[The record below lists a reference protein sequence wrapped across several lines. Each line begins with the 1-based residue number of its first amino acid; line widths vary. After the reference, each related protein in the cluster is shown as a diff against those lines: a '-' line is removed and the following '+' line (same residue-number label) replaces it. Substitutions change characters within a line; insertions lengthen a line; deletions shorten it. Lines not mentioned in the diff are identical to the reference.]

1 VSTVDPRV
9 WRIGTVTVLGTVMS
23 VLDTTIV
30 NVALEP
36 LARSLHSDQSAL
48 SWVVTAY
55 LLAIAAISPIAGW
68 ASRRVGTYRLYLL
81 SLVLFTLG
89 SLACGLAWDTTSLV
103 VARILQGAGG
113 ALLMPVGQS
122 IIVNAAG
129 RANLGR
135 VMGTLGVPTVLAPVV
150 GPTLGGWLLETFS
163 WRAIFLINI
172 PVGILA
178 FTLGL
183 RLLPRDEG
191 APTFRLDWL
200 GLLLGSVGTSLVTY
214 GLSEVA
220 SDPTIVRLQVLGPVV
235 AGVLVLVVFVRHAL
249 HRDHPLLD
257 LRLFRDRTYSLAS
270 MGVFVNGATS
280 LGGLIILPL
289 YLQGVRHESATTT
302 GLLVAPTAVG
312 VMLLMRRAGR
322 LTDRYGGGL
331 VATIGTVVVAVST
344 LPLAWID
351 AHSSYWFISSAMFC
365 RGLGTA
371 LCGMPLMAAALRT
384 IQAAKAGDATAQLFV
399 LQRVGASL
407 GTALFVVVLER
418 SGAFGTTYAVV
429 VALTV
434 LSVVPILALTASEK
448 RTPTHVDPVLLTE
461 PAV

>member
-30 NVALEP
+30 NVALDP
-36 LARSLHSDQSAL
+36 LAHSLHADLRAI

-68 ASRRVGTYRLYLL
+68 ASRRIGTFRLYLL

-89 SLACGLAWDTTSLV
+89 SLACGLAWDTGSLV
-103 VARILQGAGG
+103 VARIGQGAGG
-113 ALLMPVGQS
+113 ALLMPVGQA
-122 IIVNAAG
+122 IIVKAAG
-129 RANLGR
+129 RENLGR
-135 VMGTLGVPTVLAPVV
+135 VMGTLGVPTVLAPVI

-163 WRAIFLINI
+163 WRAIFLINL
-172 PVGILA
+172 PVGVLA
-178 FTLGL
+178 FVLAL

-191 APTFRLDWL
+191 APTYRLDWA
-200 GLLLGSVGTSLVTY
+200 GLVLGSVGLSLVTY

-220 SDPTIVRLQVLGPVV
+220 ADPTILRPKVIVP
-235 AGVLVLVVFVRHAL
+235 VLVGAVTLVVFARHAL
-249 HRDHPLLD
+249 RRDHPLLD
-257 LRLFRDRTYSLAS
+257 LRLFADRTYSLSS
-270 MGVFVNGATS
+270 MGVLVNGATS
-280 LGGLIILPL
+280 LGALIVLPL

-302 GLLVAPTAVG
+302 GLLVAPTALG
-312 VMLLMRRAGR
+312 VVLLMRPAGR
-322 LTDRYGGGL
+322 LTDRYGGGR

-344 LPLAWID
+344 LPLARISD
-351 AHSSYWFISSAMFC
+351 DSSYWFISTAMFC

-384 IQAAKAGDATAQLFV
+384 IKPTKTGDASAQLFV

-418 SGAFGTTYAVV
+418 AGSFGTTYAVV
-429 VALTV
+429 VGLTV
-434 LSVVPILALTASEK
+434 LSVLPIVALAANEK
-448 RTPTHVDPVLLTE
+448 RDKSHVDPLLLAE